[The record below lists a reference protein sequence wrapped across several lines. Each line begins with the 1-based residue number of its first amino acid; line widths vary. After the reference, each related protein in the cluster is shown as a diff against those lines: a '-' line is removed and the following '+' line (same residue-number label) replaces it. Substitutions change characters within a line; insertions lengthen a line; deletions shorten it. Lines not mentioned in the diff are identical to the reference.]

1 VHEPGWAADPPPL
14 VERAEGA
21 FFFDVEGRRLI
32 DGNSGLQNVLIG
44 HGRREMSDVAGRQ
57 VAQLDFFPL
66 FNGSHVP
73 AELLAAKLHELQPH
87 LERFHFVNSGSEAV
101 ETALKLVRE
110 YWVLK
115 GEPERTV
122 IVGREG
128 SYHGAT
134 LGALAATG
142 IASRREPFA
151 PLLAEAAKLSRPVA
165 HAGESE
171 AAATRRLVDELQ
183 VTLERVGADRVM
195 AVVGEPLQLKG
206 MGIPPAGYWPA
217 IRTLCD
223 GYGIPIVADEV
234 ITGFG
239 RTGRW
244 FGMNHWGVE
253 ADVVTMAKGLCSGYA
268 PIGAVGVS
276 SEIAATFDAGSDG
289 VFHHLSTTA
298 GHPLA
303 TALALKNLE
312 IIETEDLVERSA
324 EIGGV
329 LQALLEEAFL
339 GLTCVLDVRGVG
351 MLRSVQFDPAH
362 TPGDATADARLA
374 RLCIQH
380 GAFLRADCDLLFA
393 PPLSIDEGVLKELV
407 AIGRSAVD
415 AWLAAG
421 PLETR

>member
-1 VHEPGWAADPPPL
+1 
-14 VERAEGA
+14 
-21 FFFDVEGRRLI
+21 
-32 DGNSGLQNVLIG
+32 
-44 HGRREMSDVAGRQ
+44 
-57 VAQLDFFPL
+57 
-66 FNGSHVP
+66 
-73 AELLAAKLHELQPH
+73 
-87 LERFHFVNSGSEAV
+87 
-101 ETALKLVRE
+101 
-110 YWVLK
+110 
-115 GEPERTV
+115 
-122 IVGREG
+122 
-128 SYHGAT
+128 
-134 LGALAATG
+134 
-142 IASRREPFA
+142 
-151 PLLAEAAKLSRPVA
+151 
-165 HAGESE
+165 
-171 AAATRRLVDELQ
+171 
-183 VTLERVGADRVM
+183 M

-206 MGIPPAGYWPA
+206 MGLPPADYWPA
-217 IRTLCD
+217 IRALCD

-298 GHPLA
+298 AHPLA

-339 GLTCVLDVRGVG
+339 DLTCVLDVRGIG